1 MSRSSVTDTHETGTS
16 TTRYVCVC
24 VCSAVRE
31 CGVGGDERSKSQEGD
46 VCVSAHTL
54 HYTTLV
60 SLVSS
65 VVVLLWYH
73 SLFQRGL
80 CGTTLVPLR
89 GCV

>member
-1 MSRSSVTDTHETGTS
+1 MSRSSTTDTHETGTS

-24 VCSAVRE
+24 VYSAVRE
-31 CGVGGDERSKSQEGD
+31 WGRVKSQEVKSQEGG
-46 VCVSAHTL
+46 VCVNTHTR

-73 SLFQRGL
+73 SLPERGL
-80 CGTTLVPLR
+80 CGTTLVPLWR
-89 GCV
+89 WS

>member
-1 MSRSSVTDTHETGTS
+1 MSRSGTTDTHETGTS

-24 VCSAVRE
+24 VCSVLRVWGE
-31 CGVGGDERSKSQEGD
+31 GEIERGKSQEGG
-46 VCVSAHTL
+46 VCVNTHTR

-73 SLFQRGL
+73 SLPERGL

-89 GCV
+89 RWS

>member
-1 MSRSSVTDTHETGTS
+1 MSRSSTTDTHETGTG

-31 CGVGGDERSKSQEGD
+31 WGEGEIERGKPQEGG
-46 VCVSAHTL
+46 VCMNTHTL

-73 SLFQRGL
+73 SLSERGL

-89 GCV
+89 RWS